1 MVQTAYVNT
10 PEGVRM
16 GTMFD
21 LCSTDNYITHKK
33 ARRLGCEGM
42 EVELI
47 VEGIK
52 GVEYTENTMLYEVSL
67 ADKTGTV
74 HTYQCYGLDKISSTA
89 PPPDKKSYG
98 KMCKKFGISLEE
110 VQKPTE

>member
-1 MVQTAYVNT
+1 MQETSICYQSHHC
-10 PEGVRM
+10 
-16 GTMFD
+16 
-21 LCSTDNYITHKK
+21 L
-33 ARRLGCEGM
+33 

-89 PPPDKKSYG
+89 PPPDKRSY
-98 KMCKKFGISLEE
+98 KEMCKKFGITPQE
-110 VQKPTE
+110 VQKPKEIDFNAEESSSS